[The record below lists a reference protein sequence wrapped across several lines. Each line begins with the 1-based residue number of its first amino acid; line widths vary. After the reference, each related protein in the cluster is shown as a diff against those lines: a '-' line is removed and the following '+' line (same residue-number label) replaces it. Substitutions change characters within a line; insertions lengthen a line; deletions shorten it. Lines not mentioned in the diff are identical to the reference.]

1 MELATLL
8 PATFAGSA
16 MISFTGL
23 LIVGV
28 VAVAVPLFLG
38 LVPAV
43 KVPAVV
49 LEILGGVLVGPAVL
63 GWVHLDVA
71 VRVISD
77 LGLGFLLF
85 MAGFEIDLRRFDRR
99 VLNLAGRAFVLSAV
113 LALLLAYGLRLGGE
127 VRDGL
132 LVGITLMATSLGVL
146 VPILKD
152 ADQTQTYF
160 GRLIMAA
167 GSIAELAPLVLLSV
181 FFSASSTN
189 PSVELGLLAG
199 FIGFTAV
206 AVVVIQRIRRWGPLR
221 EVVQRLE
228 NTSSQLRV
236 RLAITFALAFSAVAE
251 HFGLAMIL
259 GAFLAGV
266 IVRRTDESPASQE
279 EFQSKLEAIGFG
291 FLIPVFFVSTGVGLD
306 ITSLFHSTR
315 AIIDVPIF
323 LVALL
328 VVRGLPA
335 LLYVRAVG
343 RTRAVAAGFMQ
354 ATSLTFIV
362 VATTIGVQTGHQ
374 RTSTAAALVV
384 ALLSVIIYP
393 PVALQMLKSARG
405 PPGVTPPGSP
415 AGPFLGRQRAVTAR
429 RPPARAR
436 PRRLG
441 VAAGNPAGSGRRRRQ
456 RNPRWRGRRRRRA

>member
-1 MELATLL
+1 
-8 PATFAGSA
+8 

-49 LEILGGVLVGPAVL
+49 LEILGGILVGPTVL

-71 VRVISD
+71 VRVIAD

-99 VLNLAGRAFVLSAV
+99 ILTLVSRAFLLSMI
-113 LALLLAYGLRLGGE
+113 LALLVAYGLQLGGQ

-132 LVGITLMATSLGVL
+132 LVGITLVSTSLGVL
-146 VPILKD
+146 VPILHD
-152 ADQTQTYF
+152 AGQTETIF
-160 GRLIMAA
+160 GRMIMAA
-167 GSIAELAPLVLLSV
+167 GSLAELAPLVLLSV
-181 FFSASSTN
+181 FFSASSKN
-189 PSVELGLLAG
+189 PGAELGLLAG
-199 FIGFTAV
+199 FVGLTAV
-206 AVVVIQRIRRWGPLR
+206 IVVVTQRVRVWGPLR
-221 EVVQRLE
+221 EVVHRLE

-251 HFGLAMIL
+251 HFGLATIL

-266 IVRRTDESPASQE
+266 IVRRTDETPASQE
-279 EFQSKLEAIGFG
+279 EFQGKLEAIGFG
-291 FLIPVFFVSTGVGLD
+291 FLIPVFFVSTGAGLD
-306 ITSLFHSTR
+306 ITALFHSTR
-315 AIIDVPIF
+315 AIILVPVF

-328 VVRGLPA
+328 LVRGLPA
-335 LLYVRAVG
+335 LLYVRVVG
-343 RTRAVAAGFMQ
+343 RTHAIAAGFMQ

-362 VATTIGVQTGHQ
+362 VATVIGVQTGHQ

-384 ALLSVIIYP
+384 AGLLSVVIYP
-393 PVALQMLKSARG
+393 PVALRMLKGAASR
-405 PPGVTPPGSP
+405 PVSP
-415 AGPFLGRQRAVTAR
+415 A
-429 RPPARAR
+429 PA
-436 PRRLG
+436 PE
-441 VAAGNPAGSGRRRRQ
+441 PDPS
-456 RNPRWRGRRRRRA
+456 

>member
-1 MELATLL
+1 
-8 PATFAGSA
+8 
-16 MISFTGL
+16 MISFSSL
-23 LIVGV
+23 LIVGA

-49 LEILGGVLVGPAVL
+49 LEILGGILVGPTVL

-71 VRVISD
+71 VRVIAD

-99 VLNLAGRAFVLSAV
+99 ILVLVSRAFLLSMM
-113 LALLLAYGLRLGGE
+113 LALLVAYGLQLGGQ

-132 LVGITLMATSLGVL
+132 LVGITLVSTSLGVL
-146 VPILKD
+146 VPILHD
-152 ADQTQTYF
+152 AGQTETIF

-167 GSIAELAPLVLLSV
+167 GSLAELAPLVLLSV
-181 FFSASSTN
+181 FFSASSKN
-189 PSVELGLLAG
+189 PGAELGLLAG
-199 FIGFTAV
+199 FVGLTAV
-206 AVVVIQRIRRWGPLR
+206 IVVVTQRVRVWGPLR
-221 EVVQRLE
+221 EVVHRLE

-251 HFGLAMIL
+251 HFGLATIL

-266 IVRRTDESPASQE
+266 IVRRTDETPASQE
-279 EFQSKLEAIGFG
+279 EFQGKLEAIGFG

-306 ITSLFHSTR
+306 ITALFHSTR
-315 AIIDVPIF
+315 AIILVPVF

-328 VVRGLPA
+328 LVRGLPA
-335 LLYVRAVG
+335 LLYVRVVG
-343 RTRAVAAGFMQ
+343 RTHAIAAGFMQ

-362 VATTIGVQTGHQ
+362 VATVIGVQTGHQ

-384 ALLSVIIYP
+384 AGLLSVVIYP
-393 PVALQMLKSARG
+393 PVALRMLKSPAR
-405 PPGVTPPGSP
+405 PSRPVSP
-415 AGPFLGRQRAVTAR
+415 A
-429 RPPARAR
+429 PP
-436 PRRLG
+436 PELD
-441 VAAGNPAGSGRRRRQ
+441 PS
-456 RNPRWRGRRRRRA
+456 

>member
-1 MELATLL
+1 
-8 PATFAGSA
+8 
-16 MISFTGL
+16 MISFNSL

-28 VAVAVPLFLG
+28 VAVAVPLLLG

-49 LEILGGVLVGPAVL
+49 LEILGGILVGPAVL

-71 VRVISD
+71 VRVVSD

-85 MAGFEIDLRRFDRR
+85 LAGFEIDLRRFDRR
-99 VLNLAGRAFVLSAV
+99 ILVLVSRAFVVSAM
-113 LALLLAYGLRLGGE
+113 LALLVAYGLQLGGQI
-127 VRDGL
+127 RDGL
-132 LVGITLMATSLGVL
+132 LVAITLMATSLGVL

-152 ADQTQTYF
+152 ADQTETNF

-167 GSIAELAPLVLLSV
+167 GSLAELAPLVLLSV
-181 FFSASSTN
+181 FFSASSKN
-189 PSVELGLLAG
+189 PSVDLGLLAG
-199 FIGFTAV
+199 FVAFTAV
-206 AVVVIQRIRRWGPLR
+206 VVVVTQRIREWRPMR
-221 EVVQRLE
+221 AVVHRLE

-236 RLAITFALAFSAVAE
+236 RLAITFALAFGVVAE
-251 HFGLAMIL
+251 HFGLATIL

-266 IVRRTDESPASQE
+266 IVRRTDETPASQE

-306 ITSLFHSTR
+306 IAALFHSTR
-315 AIIDVPIF
+315 AIILVPIF

-335 LLYVRAVG
+335 LLYVRVVG
-343 RTRAVAAGFMQ
+343 RTRAIAAGFMQ

-384 ALLSVIIYP
+384 AGLLSVIIYP
-393 PVALQMLKSARG
+393 PVALRMLMSAADRQV
-405 PPGVTPPGSP
+405 PQAP
-415 AGPFLGRQRAVTAR
+415 ALDT
-429 RPPARAR
+429 
-436 PRRLG
+436 
-441 VAAGNPAGSGRRRRQ
+441 S
-456 RNPRWRGRRRRRA
+456 